1 LRRRISA
8 KKRKERIM
16 SRLVRNPVVPSLDQQ
31 IASLD
36 SVLQS
41 GVAPM
46 QATADPGDNY
56 VERTVKYIPAEV
68 IGFSLIINAIL
79 DQAMKTGGPDAAM
92 AGVPIMVIATA
103 VLLVGC
109 ILTPLFCW
117 YVHQNGDAWMLNAA
131 VSTVAFPFWA
141 YLTNAVAFSNYH
153 DGNLAVIL
161 IATFT
166 VVSGLVSPVAAKVKA
181 AEQQV
186 APTERPRLINA
197 LDVA

>member
-1 LRRRISA
+1 MM
-8 KKRKERIM
+8 RKERIM

-31 IASLD
+31 IAGLD
-36 SVLQS
+36 GVLQS

-46 QATADPGDNY
+46 QVAADPGDNY
-56 VERTVKYIPAEV
+56 LERTVKYIPAEV
-68 IGFSLIINAIL
+68 LGFSLIINAIL
-79 DQAMKTGGPDAAM
+79 DQAMKAGGPDAAM
-92 AGVPIMVIATA
+92 AGVPVMVIATGM
-103 VLLVGC
+103 LLVGC

-117 YVHQNGDAWMLNAA
+117 YVHQDGDAWMLNAA

-141 YLTNAVAFSNYH
+141 YLTSAVAFSNFH

-166 VVSGLVSPVAAKVKA
+166 VVSGLISPVAAKAKV
-181 AEQQV
+181 AEQQQA
-186 APTERPRLINA
+186 APVERPRLINA